1 MNILKIRLPIALFL
15 SLLIISILS
24 SFIYSS
30 LGEFYQYKKTINP
43 NLELTKDRF
52 HFFIQNSI
60 QKEWIRLTA
69 PKVQSD
75 KQSPL
80 RTFRITVAQ
89 KDIDSLNA
97 NLPTSGKDHF
107 VKAYLTITE
116 PKASLESEAS
126 APNTTRLKP
135 SVPNNTSKPK
145 ASAPKIYKIKLRY
158 RGDSNSHWFYTQKS
172 LRVKLAKDDIY
183 DMSKT
188 FNLINPQSQLNY
200 RDSINYQFSKELGLI
215 TPKSIPSRVF
225 INGRYMGV
233 YLYLSQVD
241 ESILRSHRLMP
252 GSIYYGDNSPI
263 ENGIASLWFNPIY
276 WEKKAS
282 RNSEQK
288 NNTEDIELFI
298 KGVNSNGKKFNTFAK
313 TYLNLE
319 KYFAFIAL
327 DRVFGTQHHDFIHN
341 HKIYFDPYKGK
352 FEPIS
357 WDLRF
362 WLPLKAKDLSFYPI
376 QLKLASNPIYDAQ
389 IDKIVYSIINNNF
402 INKVDKAYTKIIDQI
417 EYDLKSDIYRDNA
430 VALKQFAPYPISRAL
445 KYSEITHDKAH
456 AIEVLKS
463 RVKFL
468 NTLYNNTTIEYHLES
483 EPSTP
488 NTPKKLLTLIIKGNS
503 PAQMD
508 SKLFTIS
515 ESKASAPNSTKTLFT
530 KRELVPNSQ
539 KFFPTSLCGDKT
551 VQNRPNKYQFLLDT
565 NLSSKDIISNIKFTN
580 IITGKIIKPNL
591 YDKIKHNKNIIKHQ
605 KVHK

>member
-1 MNILKIRLPIALFL
+1 MNIFKIRLPIALFI
-15 SLLIISILS
+15 SLLIISIVG
-24 SFIYSS
+24 SFVYSS
-30 LGEFYQYKKTINP
+30 LAEFYRYKKTINP
-43 NLELTKDRF
+43 TLELTEDRF
-52 HFFIQNSI
+52 HFFIQDAI
-60 QKEWIRLTA
+60 EKEWIKLTA

-75 KQSPL
+75 EQSPL

-89 KDIDSLNA
+89 RDIDSLNI

-116 PKASLESEAS
+116 PNSI
-126 APNTTRLKP
+126 
-135 SVPNNTSKPK
+135 TSK
-145 ASAPKIYKIKLRY
+145 KIYKIKLRY

-172 LRVKLAKDDIY
+172 LRIKLAKDDTY

-188 FNLINPQSQLNY
+188 FNLINPPSQLSY

-215 TPKSIPSRVF
+215 SPKSIPSRVF

-241 ESILRSHRLMP
+241 ESLLRSHRLMP
-252 GSIYYGDNSPI
+252 GSIYYGDGSPI
-263 ENGIASLWFNPIY
+263 KNGIADLWFNPIY
-276 WEKKAS
+276 WKKKAS
-282 RNSEQK
+282 RNREEK
-288 NNTEDIELFI
+288 NNREDIELFI
-298 KGVNSNGKKFNTFAK
+298 KGVNSSGEKFNTFAK

-327 DRVFGTQHHDFIHN
+327 DRVFGSQHHDFIHN

-376 QLKLASNPIYDAQ
+376 QLKLASNPIYDAK
-389 IDKIVYSIINNNF
+389 IDKIVYTIINNNF
-402 INKVDKAYTKIIDQI
+402 IDKIDKAYTKIINQI
-417 EYDLKSDIYRDNA
+417 ENDLKSDIYRDNA

-445 KYSEITHDKAH
+445 KYSEIVHDKTH

-468 NTLYNNTTIEYHLES
+468 KTLYNNTTIEYQI
-483 EPSTP
+483 
-488 NTPKKLLTLIIKGNS
+488 KKISNKKRLLTLTIKGDSPAKMTSSLFTFSKLNS
-503 PAQMD
+503 P
-508 SKLFTIS
+508 SIYKTV
-515 ESKASAPNSTKTLFT
+515 TLFT
-530 KRELVPNSQ
+530 KREIVPNSQ

-551 VQNRPNKYQFLLDT
+551 VQSRPNSYKFILNT
-565 NLSSKDIISNIKFTN
+565 ELSPQKIISNIEFLN
-580 IITGKIIKPNL
+580 IVTGKVIKPIP
-591 YDKIKHNKNIIKHQ
+591 KVQ
-605 KVHK
+605 K